1 MFDPRLLVG
10 YDSSDDACVYSVSD
24 DVAVIETVDFFTPIV
39 DDPYLFGQIAAA
51 NALSDVY
58 AMGGVPKLAMNLLC
72 VPSCLPLDTVR
83 AILEGGH
90 DRAVE
95 AGCVIAGGHTIQDD
109 EPKYGLCVTGF
120 VHPQHIL
127 KNIGAQPGDVLVL
140 TKALGVG
147 VITTALKAA
156 LADDSARDAAYAS
169 MAALNAKAAQAV
181 REVENV
187 HACTDV
193 TGFGLLGHSYEMA
206 SGSGVTVRL
215 HGAALPLLPQA
226 EELADMGIVP
236 GGACSTAH
244 SARGSTWPPT
254 RRPRADCSCRFP
266 ARTRRSCSKSST
278 PSRRGAPSSAR
289 CCRRAR
295 ALWNLTERKKRR
307 KPRLS
312 SLFSHK
318 SCFLCFFASRSS
330 RNSFGS
336 ASASALARRSKT
348 SLGLAVISPAAV
360 SASLVSSGPTS
371 S

>member
-39 DDPYLFGQIAAA
+39 DDPYLFGQIAAT

-90 DRAVE
+90 DKAVE

-109 EPKYGLCVTGF
+109 EPKYGLCVTRF

-236 GGACSTAH
+236 GGAYRNRDYVKPHLRVLDGAQR
-244 SARGSTWPPT
+244 ARLDLAADPQTSGGLLVSL
-254 RRPRADCSCRFP
+254 PRADAEELLEKLHAF
-266 ARTRRSCSKSST
+266 
-278 PSRRGAPSSAR
+278 APWSAIVGEV
-289 CCRRAR
+289 
-295 ALWNLTERKKRR
+295 LPQGE
-307 KPRLS
+307 
-312 SLFSHK
+312 
-318 SCFLCFFASRSS
+318 
-330 RNSFGS
+330 
-336 ASASALARRSKT
+336 SALEFD
-348 SLGLAVISPAAV
+348 
-360 SASLVSSGPTS
+360 
-371 S
+371 